1 MKKVIA
7 FVMLTLHGFYMNV
20 RLVVLSLCCCCLN
33 WPAMANAKNAVSVT
47 KKQQVISEVD
57 TSLEGSQKYVL
68 RVGGNPYYMTNVQVR
83 LDLLRYSE
91 EWSMDLCE
99 KLIAQIAADGF
110 NTISVPVHWVEV
122 EPEKDKFDWK
132 ILDSFLK
139 LTNKYGLKMEL
150 LWFGA
155 NSGGHVQWLGRPS
168 KNAVHLR
175 TPDYVLYSP
184 APSSK
189 ETTSEYAI
197 RRDLSDYTL
206 DIADTNLRDR
216 ETEIL
221 KKVMNHIA
229 EWDVKNGRKHPV
241 IGVQINNEFLSHKIP
256 FSNPLAIDYLNTV
269 AGGVKESDYVV
280 WTRANCVFWNMT
292 ARIHGNEAHRLSDK
306 TTNLDFVGL
315 DTYRMH
321 FPTDASFVASMRE
334 NVPYVGKNFR
344 MIMETNSEIPVSA
357 QIQLAAL
364 SGNSS
369 LDYYTI
375 EGMYGRDGDNI
386 VPLVGHLD
394 DVRRTNRMIL
404 CDPADLATK
413 THGYGLYVHNW
424 EGVNGT
430 ATTSNSGI
438 SYSPYYP
445 TSQGVSI
452 MRGDGEV
459 VLMST
464 GGGRFSL
471 PKGMVV
477 ERASRG
483 HFDAD
488 NRWVKEGDIKL
499 GKRRAFDSAG
509 DDTPSL
515 FVEGGTA
522 VLLECKPTGEPV
534 PSQILQAEFASLSP
548 DANAEYDTRN
558 IGFAGNGYVKLPAHE
573 GASIVWNDVD
583 GKEGGEKTIRLR
595 YSLEDNRP
603 ADLVLTVNGKP
614 QKIKLAP
621 TGRGDKYAYFTI
633 SVPMQKGKNNIIRL
647 ETVYNYFSGN
657 GVLPAPAGN
666 IDELQVM

>member
-1 MKKVIA
+1 
-7 FVMLTLHGFYMNV
+7 MNV
-20 RLVVLSLCCCCLN
+20 RLVVLSLCCCLN
-33 WPAMANAKNAVSVT
+33 WPAMANAKNAVSVA

-68 RVGGNPYYMTNVQVR
+68 RVGGKPYYMTNVQVR

-91 EWSMDLCE
+91 EWSMELCE

-110 NTISVPVHWVEV
+110 NTISVPVQWVEV
-122 EPEKDKFDWK
+122 EPERDKFDWK
-132 ILDSFLK
+132 ILDSYLK

-175 TPDYVLYSP
+175 TPDYVLDSP

-189 ETTSEYAI
+189 ETTSDYAI

-216 ETEIL
+216 ETEVL

-229 EWDVKNGRKHPV
+229 EWDVKNGHKHPV

-394 DVRRTNRMIL
+394 DVRRTNRMLL
-404 CDPADLATK
+404 CDPTDLATK
-413 THGYGLYVHNW
+413 AHGYGLYVHNW

-483 HFDAD
+483 HFDID

-499 GKRRAFDSAG
+499 GKRQAFDSAG

-534 PSQILQAEFASLSP
+534 PSQILQAEFALLSP
-548 DANAEYDTRN
+548 DAKAEYDIRN

-573 GASIVWNDVD
+573 GASIVWNNVD
-583 GKEGGEKTIRLR
+583 GKEGGDKIIRLR

-603 ADLVLTVNGKP
+603 AELILTVNGKP

-621 TGRGDKYAYFTI
+621 TGGGDKYGYLTI
-633 SVPMQKGKNNIIRL
+633 LIQMQKGKNNIIRL

-657 GVLPAPAGN
+657 GVFPAPAGN
-666 IDELQVM
+666 IDEFQVM